1 MVKDIN
7 PSGDAYPLKFY
18 VFNDLLLFR
27 ATDSDGVELWI
38 SDGTPSD
45 TSKLKDIYSGSS
57 GSYPYYFVSLG
68 ERVFFTA
75 KDSTHQTELWV
86 TDGTASETNIVKD
99 IKAGASGS
107 DTAYLTNANGTIFF
121 YATDGS
127 SGYELWRTDGT
138 ETGTEMVVDLAAG
151 ANSSDPMPLY
161 YNNENIEEFTHA
173 GNGIV
178 YFWADAEADGTYE
191 LYRSDG
197 TPSGTSQI
205 GTVIWE

>member
-1 MVKDIN
+1 MTAQGRSN
-7 PSGDAYPLKFY
+7 EPA
-18 VFNDLLLFR
+18 FR
-27 ATDSDGVELWI
+27 SLDPVVDTLTPKRAPMRSRGGVDTLQ
-38 SDGTPSD
+38 TPS
-45 TSKLKDIYSGSS
+45 KDQD
-57 GSYPYYFVSLG
+57 SY
-68 ERVFFTA
+68 
-75 KDSTHQTELWV
+75 KM
-86 TDGTASETNIVKD
+86 NIKSNESHRK
-99 IKAGASGS
+99 ITK
-107 DTAYLTNANGTIFF
+107 TIRKR
-121 YATDGS
+121 
-127 SGYELWRTDGT
+127 RTDGT